1 MLLLILAAQV
11 ATATPAVP
19 LSDPPAAKWSILDP
33 VGTEPCVR
41 RSKDGRAV
49 SKGDDIIVCGRPLP
63 SQKLPYPDEVV
74 LDRPKPSN
82 PNMTGAGALAV
93 EDSAPCATMQRGCT
107 TGVDLFGGATQ
118 VVRLLQKV
126 VSPGSCCEEPGESR
140 NMMKLGKDIAH
151 GVGGAFR
158 KKPDKS
164 GRVAISLDDQPH
176 KSVILP

>member
-11 ATATPAVP
+11 ATPPVVAPTA
-19 LSDPPAAKWSILDP
+19 PPAEAAWSILQP
-33 VGTEPCVR
+33 VGTEPCVP
-41 RSKDGRAV
+41 RAK
-49 SKGDDIIVCGRPLP
+49 SAAKPDDIVVCGRPLP

-74 LDRPKPSN
+74 LDRPKASN
-82 PNMTGAGALAV
+82 PNRTGAGALALA
-93 EDSAPCATMQRGCT
+93 ESAPCATQQKGCT

-118 VVRLLQKV
+118 MVRLLQNA

-140 NMMKLGKDIAH
+140 NIVKLGKDIAH

-164 GRVAISLDDQPH
+164 GRVAIALEEQPH
-176 KSVILP
+176 ESVILP

>member
-11 ATATPAVP
+11 ATAPPVAGPVDPAK
-19 LSDPPAAKWSILDP
+19 AKWSILEP
-33 VGTEPCVR
+33 VGTEPCVPHG
-41 RSKDGRAV
+41 KAQA
-49 SKGDDIIVCGRPLP
+49 KGEDIIVCGRPLP
-63 SQKLPYPDEVV
+63 SEKLPYPNDVV

-93 EDSAPCATMQRGCT
+93 EDSTPCSSVQRGCT
-107 TGVDLFGGATQ
+107 MGVDLFGGVTQ
-118 VVRLLQKV
+118 VARAVQKV
-126 VSPGSCCEEPGESR
+126 FSPGSCCEEPGESR

-164 GRVAISLDDQPH
+164 GRVAIALEDQPH
-176 KSVILP
+176 ESVILP